1 MCLPLKPFKVER
13 EWEHAGLK
21 CAVVQAREASHR
33 CAYVRVPPTHPL
45 HGKDY
50 DHADANL
57 NVHGGITF
65 AQAEQCEEADGKGW
79 WFGFDFAHCDDALYD
94 PKPDLTALST
104 DAKVMLAT
112 MNRIRREVGLEM
124 HVMFGSYQRPN
135 EHFWTQ
141 AEVERECEDLA
152 EQLAAVR

>member
-1 MCLPLKPFKVER
+1 MCLPATPFKVER

-45 HGKDY
+45 HGKGY
-50 DHADANL
+50 DDDGVDL
-57 NVHGGITF
+57 NVHGGLTF
-65 AQAEQCEEADGKGW
+65 AQEEPCTEADGKGW
-79 WFGFDFAHCDDALYD
+79 WFGFDFCHCFDEIYD
-94 PKPDLTALST
+94 PNPDLATLT
-104 DAKVMLAT
+104 PEGKEFIET
-112 MNRIRREVGLEM
+112 MNKIREIVGLEM
-124 HVMFGSYQRPN
+124 RVKFSSYERPG

>member
-1 MCLPLKPFKVER
+1 MCLPVNPFKVER

-50 DHADANL
+50 DHAEADL

-65 AQAEQCEEADGKGW
+65 AQAEPCEEIEEIWPGVK
-79 WFGFDFAHCDDALYD
+79 
-94 PKPDLTALST
+94 DLRL
-104 DAKVMLAT
+104 V
-112 MNRIRREVGLEM
+112 I
-124 HVMFGSYQRPN
+124 
-135 EHFWTQ
+135 
-141 AEVERECEDLA
+141 ED
-152 EQLAAVR
+152 ENC